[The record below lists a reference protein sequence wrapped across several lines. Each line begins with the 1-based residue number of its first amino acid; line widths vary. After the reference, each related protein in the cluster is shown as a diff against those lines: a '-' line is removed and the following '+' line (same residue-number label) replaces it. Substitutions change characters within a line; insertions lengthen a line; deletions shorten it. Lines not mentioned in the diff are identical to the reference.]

1 MIDQNLLR
9 KDPMYVEKMLKR
21 RNVTIE
27 VSEFLNMDQERK
39 MIQVQTEDL
48 QAQRNKLAKEIGML
62 KAKGSSA
69 EDLMQ
74 KASSIPEKI
83 DKLAEKLN
91 VLQRDIHS
99 WLSQIPNLP
108 SDDVLVGKD
117 ETDNKVIRLIGTPT
131 KFNFEPLDHVE
142 IGEKHGLDFDTAGK
156 ISGSRFQYV
165 TERLLGCIGHWE
177 TLC

>member
-9 KDPMYVEKMLKR
+9 KDPMYVEKMVKR

-39 MIQVQTEDL
+39 MIQVQTEEL

-62 KAKGSSA
+62 KAKGEST

-117 ETDNKVIRLIGTPT
+117 ETDNKVVRSMGAPT

-142 IGEKHGLDFDTAGK
+142 IGERHGLDFDTAGK
-156 ISGSRFQYV
+156 
-165 TERLLGCIGHWE
+165 T
-177 TLC
+177 